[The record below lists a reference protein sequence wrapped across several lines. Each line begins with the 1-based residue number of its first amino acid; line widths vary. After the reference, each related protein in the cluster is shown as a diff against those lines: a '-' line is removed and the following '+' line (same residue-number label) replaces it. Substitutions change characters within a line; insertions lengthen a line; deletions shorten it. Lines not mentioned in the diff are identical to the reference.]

1 MIQDTA
7 AAASET
13 AAGRAITDII
23 NLQTFPILVS
33 WGYGIFKPAETDL
46 AVMTAC
52 EACNRGANTAK
63 SRDTAKNSGGTAI
76 ILAVFQIAERSTAE
90 ECRGGGDVDR

>member
-1 MIQDTA
+1 
-7 AAASET
+7 
-13 AAGRAITDII
+13 
-23 NLQTFPILVS
+23 
-33 WGYGIFKPAETDL
+33 
-46 AVMTAC
+46 MTAF